1 MDPLKFARGGGR
13 IVPLGGRG
21 HMALLFGPKKTQ
33 RREKSGLKNFCIPI
47 FYTVEQDEP
56 YKIPV
61 TYLI

>member
-1 MDPLKFARGGGR
+1 M
-13 IVPLGGRG
+13 PLGGRG
-21 HMALLFGPKKTQ
+21 HMALLFGLEKTQ

-61 TYLI
+61 TSLSRDFMTIFEQCE